1 MTEAPRTEPAEA
13 GAPAAAPAAATAAP
27 APPATNVTA
36 LVGEAMTKSG
46 VIWVEVPGDRAWP
59 VWHAWVAPT
68 AYVVNG
74 PGEQNLPWLPEE
86 VVLVLRSQD
95 TGGRLLRVRARARV
109 LTDSQSE
116 WQTAVTALQAG
127 RLNAVD
133 DVVERWRAE
142 CAVTALTPFG
152 NPVEGPGS
160 YADGSGA
167 APPPPSRASVAPRR
181 TSQTAARDTLR
192 REATR

>member
-1 MTEAPRTEPAEA
+1 MTEASRPE
-13 GAPAAAPAAATAAP
+13 AAAPAAAVASAAP
-27 APPATNVTA
+27 ATNITA

-46 VIWVEVPGDRAWP
+46 IIWIEVPGDRAWP
-59 VWHAWVAPT
+59 VWHAWVAPN

-74 PGEQNLPWLPEE
+74 PGEQHLPWLPEE
-86 VVLVLRSQD
+86 VVIVLRSQD
-95 TGGRLLRVRARARV
+95 TGGRLLRVKARARV
-109 LTDSQSE
+109 LTDSDAE
-116 WQTAVTALQAG
+116 WQTAVIALQAG

-167 APPPPSRASVAPRR
+167 APPPPSRATTVQWRPWHLGGRPKRR
-181 TSQTAARDTLR
+181 RGNR
-192 REATR
+192 

>member
-1 MTEAPRTEPAEA
+1 VTDAPRTEPA
-13 GAPAAAPAAATAAP
+13 APAAAAPAAP
-27 APPATNVTA
+27 AGPPVTNVTA

-46 VIWVEVPGDRAWP
+46 VIWIEVPGDRAWP

-74 PGEQNLPWLPEE
+74 PGEQHLPWLPEE
-86 VVLVLRSQD
+86 VVLILRSLD

-109 LTDSQSE
+109 LTDVEPE
-116 WQTAVTALQAG
+116 WQTAVAALHAG
-127 RLNAVD
+127 RLNAVG
-133 DVVERWRAE
+133 DVVERWRTE

-152 NPVEGPGS
+152 NPVEGPGT

-167 APPPPSRASVAPRR
+167 APPPPSRATTAHWRPWHLGGRPKRR
-181 TSQTAARDTLR
+181 RG
-192 REATR
+192 TR